1 MLSVLPIN
9 MSAED
14 LGLFLGDEPNALA
27 MVERCLSLCS
37 YRPGLT

>member
-9 MSAED
+9 MSAKD

-27 MVERCLSLCS
+27 SGRVFSL
-37 YRPGLT
+37 PLLL